1 MRSRW
6 IRRAVASALLGVLIV
21 SASPAGALV
30 DSFRELRPFSF
41 NPDGT
46 ANCGKWCGL
55 LESCC

>member
-6 IRRAVASALLGVLIV
+6 VHRAFGSALLGVLIV
-21 SASPAGALV
+21 SASPAGAIV
-30 DSFRELRPFSF
+30 ESFREIRPYSF

-46 ANCGKWCGL
+46 MNCGKWCGL